1 MALTAFRHPPLRAG
15 HIDRPH
21 QHWQGGDLLLE
32 SGERIVD
39 FELSYVTHGALNAAR
54 DNAVL
59 VTASLTGN
67 HHRLDF
73 LIGAGRALEP
83 ERDYIVC
90 VDPIGNGLSSSPS
103 NSARQCGARFP
114 RFVLRDMV
122 LSQHR
127 LLTEHLGIDS
137 VRSVLGAS
145 MGGMQ
150 ALQWGVSHPGFARK
164 LVAMTAMARTA
175 PWAVAV
181 VDTARHALMADAA
194 WNGSEFTAYPTRGW
208 RAWTGVMSV
217 LAGRTPPAL
226 AESFAQP
233 LDVLPWIDTLAADNR
248 DNGFDALDWL
258 YQTYAYQ
265 AHDVGTTPGFG
276 GDLAAALASI
286 RVPTL
291 LLSPALDVFNPA
303 ECATE
308 AARHMP
314 DARVLRIPTLQGH
327 QGATSTRPEDAAF
340 LNREISGFLNG

>member
-21 QHWQGGDLLLE
+21 QFWHGGDHELE
-32 SGERIVD
+32 SGERI
-39 FELSYVTHGALNAAR
+39 EALQLCYVTHGELNDAR

-59 VTASLTGN
+59 VTVSLTGN

-73 LIGAGRALEP
+73 LVGAGCALDP
-83 ERDYIVC
+83 ARHFIVC
-90 VDPIGNGLSSSPS
+90 VDPLGNGLSSSPS
-103 NSARQCGARFP
+103 NSARQPGARFP

-122 LSQHR
+122 RSQHR
-127 LLTEHLGIDS
+127 LLTEGLGLS
-137 VRSVLGAS
+137 AVRAVVGAS

-150 ALQWGVSHPGFARK
+150 ALQWGVSYPGFARR

-194 WNGSEFTAYPTRGW
+194 WNGSEFTAYPARGW
-208 RAWTGVMSV
+208 RVWTGVMSV

-226 AESFAQP
+226 AEQFPRP
-233 LDVLPWIDTLAADNR
+233 LDVLPWIEKLAADNR

-265 AHDVGTTPGFG
+265 SHDVGSTPGHA
-276 GDLAAALASI
+276 GDLSAALGAI
-286 RVPTL
+286 QVPAL

-303 ECATE
+303 ECAQD

-314 DARVLRIPTLQGH
+314 DARVVTIPTVQGH
-327 QGATSTRPEDAAF
+327 QGASSSRPEDAAF
-340 LNREISGFLNG
+340 LNREIAAFLRR